1 MTEYK
6 INQTI
11 NFEPPLPKW
20 QVNYYHKIIDS
31 THDFVH
37 HLTNKGYEE
46 VSAKTEKEAI
56 EKAEKI
62 LREDKNINFEIDSCK
77 KVCIDFD
84 YDEEVYFN
92 QRSLIFAFNEIIG
105 SNVYS
110 EVINQAFKRLVDKI
124 RLMKGVNL
132 RITNDQAKTIA
143 FAVHNSKNTI
153 KLHCNNRVN
162 MNYKKLYV

>member
-1 MTEYK
+1 MYS
-6 INQTI
+6 Q
-11 NFEPPLPKW
+11 L
-20 QVNYYHKIIDS
+20 NYS
-31 THDFVH
+31 
-37 HLTNKGYEE
+37 
-46 VSAKTEKEAI
+46 
-56 EKAEKI
+56 
-62 LREDKNINFEIDSCK
+62 SCK

-84 YDEEVYFN
+84 YDQEVYFN